1 MLVYYELQT
10 YFLVLLFVLIIAH
23 GVVLCADVV
32 FQGATFHL
40 VVMSP

>member
-23 GVVLCADVV
+23 GVFPCADVV
-32 FQGATFHL
+32 FQGAAFHL